1 MEEREI
7 ARLLRRGQQHL
18 EHGSALAAMEA
29 FRQLLSI
36 DPEHVEG
43 HAALALALYE
53 ARRLHAC
60 EIEASRALVGDP
72 ESPIAHLATA
82 YAAYGARRWEDARRH
97 LEAAVGFAPHD
108 PFILTC
114 AAELWRGMGE
124 PGEAQKHA
132 EQALEVE
139 PAAPAALVLL
149 GRLALARG
157 DGAAA
162 LEHASAALALDPGH
176 GAAQVLRG
184 WLHLHE
190 GQIEDAREHAI
201 AALRE
206 DPTSA
211 EALRLLVAIKMRQ
224 SLVTGLWYRFNSFIV
239 GGSRA
244 RAVGWLVALYLVKGL
259 LVQVFRDLE
268 LRAIADALSW
278 AWLGFCVYTWFGPA
292 AFRRALQKEIQGVEL
307 DEDF

>member
-1 MEEREI
+1 MEDREI
-7 ARLLRRGQQHL
+7 ARLLRRGLQHL
-18 EHGSALAAMEA
+18 EHGSALAAIES

-36 DPEHVEG
+36 DPDHVEG

-60 EIEASRALVGDP
+60 ELEAARALVGDP
-72 ESPIAHLATA
+72 ESPMAHLATA

-108 PFILTC
+108 PFLLTS
-114 AAELWRGMGE
+114 AGALFDGMGE
-124 PGEAQKHA
+124 PEEARKHA
-132 EQALEVE
+132 EQALEVA

-157 DGAAA
+157 DVSAA
-162 LEHASAALALDPGH
+162 LEHASAALAVDPGH
-176 GAAQVLRG
+176 GPARALHG
-184 WLHLHE
+184 WLDLRE
-190 GQIEDAREHAI
+190 GQIEEAREHAI

-206 DPTSA
+206 DPTSDD
-211 EALRLLVAIKMRQ
+211 ALRLLVAIKTRQ
-224 SLVTGLWYRFNSFIV
+224 SLLTGLWYRFNSFIV

-268 LRAIADALSW
+268 LRSVADAISW
-278 AWLGFCVYTWFGPA
+278 AWFGFCVYTWFGPA